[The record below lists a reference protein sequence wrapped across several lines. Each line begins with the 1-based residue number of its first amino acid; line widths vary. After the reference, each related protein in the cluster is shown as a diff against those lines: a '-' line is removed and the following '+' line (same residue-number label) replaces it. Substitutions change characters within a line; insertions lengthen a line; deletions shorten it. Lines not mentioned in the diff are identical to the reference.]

1 MASDAEVPQ
10 DATKEDVLI
19 LRLPPALAEG
29 VREKMLEGGTARLE
43 DVSCIVAGRD
53 GTRASVEFHFEGKR

>member
-29 VREKMLEGGTARLE
+29 VRERCWREAPRGWRT
-43 DVSCIVAGRD
+43 
-53 GTRASVEFHFEGKR
+53 